1 MLIYLDLTKAEY
13 LEDIPLLLKF
23 VDEQNI
29 CSVSFPA
36 IGKKFRKNFMKKAVK
51 ATHQLGVKSLLV
63 IGFVFPSG

>member
-1 MLIYLDLTKAEY
+1 MLICLDLTKAEY